1 MSKTLPIKG
10 KKEVFLKNIW
20 HIKILSLNLNA
31 PRLHAPV
38 GHPYSG
44 MFTPVWTHP
53 NSGIHEV
60 CPYIG
65 RGQG

>member
-31 PRLHAPV
+31 PRLHACWSPLFGHV
-38 GHPYSG
+38 HPYLDSPQFG
-44 MFTPVWTHP
+44 YT
-53 NSGIHEV
+53 
-60 CPYIG
+60 
-65 RGQG
+65 